1 MNEKEREFE
10 MRLYSLVLLKA
21 LLVARGE
28 FHGKEAEE
36 FEQMWDAAFEVL
48 N

>member
-1 MNEKEREFE
+1 MTEKEIQFE
-10 MRLYSLVLLKA
+10 QQLNALILLKA

-36 FEQMWDAAFEVL
+36 FEQMWDAVFEL
-48 N
+48 L